1 MNAALNETCAS
12 FTENGAAQLY
22 YDNSK
27 KIETYDSGTLTT
39 GITSTTQLTVGP
51 GLLQESFDPYSSALT
66 GTVNHD
72 VLDHGMVLHAATN
85 ASASFVIN
93 LRGDGSTTFNSLMNI
108 GQSSVFTVYSA
119 SNNAS
124 YYLTNFQID
133 GSSITE
139 KWSGGTAPAAG
150 TGSGVDVYTFNILKT
165 ADATFSV
172 YANTANFA

>member
-1 MNAALNETCAS
+1 
-12 FTENGAAQLY
+12 
-22 YDNSK
+22 
-27 KIETYDSGTLTT
+27 
-39 GITSTTQLTVGP
+39 
-51 GLLQESFDPYSSALT
+51 
-66 GTVNHD
+66 
-72 VLDHGMVLHAATN
+72 MVLHAATN